1 MNTNHE
7 KELALIDKVLS
18 AEKILRA
25 ADDKIHHLHYFRI
38 HGGVW
43 GIEFSFHVWEQNDEL
58 TDRVLFHANLDD
70 NISKA
75 EEKFREALSYYKEK
89 LKDYPKTDGL
99 VKKIEGLV

>member
-25 ADDKIHHLHYFRI
+25 ADDKIHHCHYFRI
-38 HGGVW
+38 YGGITGV
-43 GIEFSFHVWEQNDEL
+43 EFAFHLWEEDDEL
-58 TDRVLFHANLDD
+58 TDRILFHADLDE

-75 EEKFREALSYYKEK
+75 EEEFRGVLSYYKEK
-89 LKDYPKTDGL
+89 LKDYPRTDEL